1 MTITDSVVNSVM
13 NALKSRSIEA
23 VFLSDPSL
31 PDILILDSE
40 YDLTA
45 LHICLKSDYSEE
57 MKKIINRKMFSLREE
72 IQDFMNPGQSVLSS
86 LALIE
91 TDQLKTH
98 YALPMK
104 FLTQDKPSFWDQELR
119 VKLRERFN
127 PRYSLITKTR
137 IGIDDPEQGIRKQVR
152 AKFTEEQK
160 TLVDYVTS
168 SVLWIKGPPGSGKS
182 LVLMARAR
190 RYAEE
195 NPSWKIQVITYNRSL
210 KRYFSDQLGDY
221 ENISVATF
229 GEFTRSR
236 NQRFRMYIKD
246 FDGKKIRINREQ
258 SEKDFENAKTDG
270 IRRDVDALFIDEVQ
284 DFYTGWLKY
293 AIHCVRPNKGG
304 STIAGDPSQSIY
316 IDCDVEPAL
325 KGFGVHEEK
334 LKTSYRTTK
343 PILQLVELLTGQKQ
357 VLDGVAGGLAPELVY
372 VDNEIDK
379 SALNKAVIEDV
390 IKIMQSGLVTEG
402 DLAILVTRNYLR
414 LAIHN
419 QLRSVLEKTLHY
431 EARVNAIERGKG
443 ETLSLAEDSIK
454 VTTVHNAKGLEFSI
468 VLLLGLDLLKDD
480 DLEGDVE
487 KIKELLFV
495 ASTRA
500 RDKLIIYITSFPTYL
515 SNLEI
520 SLKSTDSAII
530 EYREYPEDYE
540 GLVL

>member
-1 MTITDSVVNSVM
+1 MNS
-13 NALKSRSIEA
+13 LKNRSIEA
-23 VFLSDPSL
+23 VFLSDPSF

-40 YDLTA
+40 YDVTA
-45 LHICLKSDYSEE
+45 LHICLKDDYSEE
-57 MKKIINRKMFSLREE
+57 MKRLINRKMFSLREE
-72 IQDFMNPGQSVLSS
+72 IQDFMKPGQSVLFS

-91 TDQLKTH
+91 TEQLKTH
-98 YALPMK
+98 YSLPLK
-104 FLTQDKPSFWDQELR
+104 FLTQEKPSFWDQELR
-119 VKLRERFN
+119 AKLRERFN

-137 IGIDDPEQGIRKQVR
+137 IGVEDPEQGIRKQVR
-152 AKFTEEQK
+152 AKFAEEQK

-182 LVLMARAR
+182 IVLMARAR
-190 RYAEE
+190 RCAEE

-210 KRYFSDQLGDY
+210 KRYFSDQLGNY

-229 GEFTRSR
+229 GEFTRLR
-236 NQRFRMYIKD
+236 KQTFRMYIKD
-246 FDGKKIRINREQ
+246 FDGRKIRISREQ
-258 SEKDFENAKTDG
+258 SERDFENAKADG
-270 IRRDVDALFIDEVQ
+270 ISQDVDALFIDEVQ
-284 DFYTGWLKY
+284 DFYPGWLKY
-293 AIHCVRPNKGG
+293 AINCVRPNKGG

-316 IDCDVEPAL
+316 IDCDVESAL
-325 KGFGVHEEK
+325 KGFDVHEET
-334 LKTSYRTTK
+334 LKTSYRSTK

-357 VLDGVAGGLAPELVY
+357 ELDGVAGGLTPELVY

-379 SALNKAVIEDV
+379 NALNKAVIEDV

-419 QLRSVLEKTLHY
+419 QLRNVLEKTLHY
-431 EARVNAIERGKG
+431 EVRVNAIERGRG

-480 DLEGDVE
+480 ELEGDVE

-500 RDKLIIYITSFPTYL
+500 RDKLIIYTTSFPTYL
-515 SNLEI
+515 NNLKD
-520 SLKSTDSAII
+520 SLKNTDGAII
-530 EYREYPEDYE
+530 EFREYPEDYE